1 MLGLMCAKARSKEEM
16 TSEIISVKPFKHAP
30 SVAISTW
37 HKGIL
42 STQLATDEN
51 TGGAFDL
58 VLSHMR
64 SGTEPPAHVH
74 TREHEFF
81 YVLDGK
87 LDVYVGNNV
96 FHVGP
101 GECAFLPVGRPH
113 AFIIRS
119 PEIRMLVLISPG
131 GLMRCIASMGVPA
144 EKLEIP
150 SDTVTYAT
158 ADLEETMKI
167 FLKYGLRFLSQEEI
181 AAEMPAFPSRSAV

>member
-1 MLGLMCAKARSKEEM
+1 M
-16 TSEIISVKPFKHAP
+16 TSEIISLKPFKHAP

-42 STQLATDEN
+42 STQLATDED
-51 TGGAFDL
+51 TEGAFDL
-58 VLSHMR
+58 VLSNMR
-64 SGTEPPAHVH
+64 SGTEPPPHVH

-87 LDVYVGNNV
+87 LDAYVGDNV

-101 GECAFLPVGRPH
+101 GECAFLPLGTPH

-119 PEIRMLVLISPG
+119 PEIRMLVLVSPG
-131 GLMRCIASMGVPA
+131 GLMKCIASMAVPA
-144 EKLEIP
+144 EKMEIP

-158 ADLEETMKI
+158 ADLEETIKI
-167 FLKYGLRFLSQEEI
+167 FLKHGLRFLSPEEI
-181 AAEMPAFPSRSAV
+181 ADEMPAFLSRSAG

>member
-1 MLGLMCAKARSKEEM
+1 M
-16 TSEIISVKPFKHAP
+16 TSEIISLKPFKRAP
-30 SVAISTW
+30 SIAISTW

-58 VLSHMR
+58 VLSNMR
-64 SGTEPPAHVH
+64 SGTEPPPHVH
-74 TREHEFF
+74 TREHECF
-81 YVLDGK
+81 YVLDGE
-87 LDVYVGNNV
+87 LDAYVGNNV

-101 GECAFLPVGRPH
+101 GECAFLPLGRPH

-119 PEIRMLVLISPG
+119 PEIRMLVLITPG
-131 GLMRCIASMGVPA
+131 GLMKYIASMAVPA

-150 SDTVTYAT
+150 SDSVTYAT

-167 FLKYGLRFLSQEEI
+167 FLKHGVRFLSPEEV
-181 AAEMPAFPSRSAV
+181 ADEMPAFPSRLAE

>member
-1 MLGLMCAKARSKEEM
+1 M
-16 TSEIISVKPFKHAP
+16 TSEIISLKPFKHAP

-37 HKGIL
+37 YKGIL

-51 TGGAFDL
+51 TGGAFDV

-64 SGTEPPAHVH
+64 SGTEPPPHVH

-87 LDVYVGNNV
+87 LDAYIGNNV

-101 GECAFLPVGRPH
+101 GECAFFPVGTPH

-119 PEIRMLVLISPG
+119 PEIRMLVLVTPG
-131 GLMRCIASMGVPA
+131 GLMKCIASMAVPA
-144 EKLEIP
+144 ERMEIP

-158 ADLEETMKI
+158 ANLEETIKI
-167 FLKYGLRFLSQEEI
+167 FLKHGLRFLSPEEI
-181 AAEMPAFPSRSAV
+181 ADEMPAFPSRSAG

>member
-1 MLGLMCAKARSKEEM
+1 M
-16 TSEIISVKPFKHAP
+16 TSEIINLKPFKHAP
-30 SVAISTW
+30 SIAISTW

-42 STQLATDEN
+42 STQLATDED

-58 VLSHMR
+58 VLSNMR
-64 SGTEPPAHVH
+64 SGTEPPPHVH

-81 YVLDGK
+81 YVLNGK

-101 GECAFLPVGRPH
+101 GECAFLPLGTPH

-119 PEIRMLVLISPG
+119 PEIRMLVLITPG
-131 GLMRCIASMGVPA
+131 GFMKCVASMAAPA

-167 FLKYGLRFLSQEEI
+167 FLKHGVRFLSPEEVADEI
-181 AAEMPAFPSRSAV
+181 PAFPSRSAG